1 MVRFWYIAVNSKE
14 VSMEDLLTN
23 AFNTGDIKIVIAAL
37 TVYAIIYLQR
47 KDTKSKRDDAHESLD
62 TRVKLLE
69 TEVNRLRDLDLETKL
84 AQIQTDLQW
93 IKEKL
98 K

>member
-1 MVRFWYIAVNSKE
+1 
-14 VSMEDLLTN
+14 MEDLLTN
-23 AFNTGDIKIVIAAL
+23 AFSTGDLKVIVVAAIL
-37 TVYAIIYLQR
+37 YLIIYFQR
-47 KDTKSKRDDAHESLD
+47 KDTKAKRDDAQESMD

-69 TEVNRLRDLDLETKL
+69 AEVQEIKNLDLSTKL
-84 AQIQTDLQW
+84 AQIQTDLSW

>member
-1 MVRFWYIAVNSKE
+1 
-14 VSMEDLLTN
+14 MEELLTN
-23 AFNTGDIKIVIAAL
+23 AFSTGDLKVIVIAAIL
-37 TVYAIIYLQR
+37 YLIIYFQR
-47 KDTKSKRDDAHESLD
+47 KDTKAKRDEAHEDLD
-62 TRVKLLE
+62 KRLTLVE
-69 TEVNRLRDLDLETKL
+69 TEIDRLKNLDLETKL

>member
-1 MVRFWYIAVNSKE
+1 
-14 VSMEDLLTN
+14 MEELLTN

-37 TVYAIIYLQR
+37 VVYAIVYLQR
-47 KDTKSKRDDAHESLD
+47 RDTKSKRDDAADSFD
-62 TRVKLLE
+62 KRIALLE
-69 TEVNRLRDLDLETKL
+69 NEIQEIKNLDLASKL
-84 AQIQTDLQW
+84 AQIQTDLSW

>member
-1 MVRFWYIAVNSKE
+1 
-14 VSMEDLLTN
+14 MEDLLTS
-23 AFNTGDIKIVIAAL
+23 AFSTGDIKIVIAAL
-37 TVYAIIYLQR
+37 VVYAIIYLQR
-47 KDTKSKRDDAHESLD
+47 RDTKSKRDDAQESMD

-69 TEVNRLRDLDLETKL
+69 SEIQEIKNLDLASKL
-84 AQIQTDLQW
+84 AQIQTDLSW

>member
-1 MVRFWYIAVNSKE
+1 
-14 VSMEDLLTN
+14 MEDLLTN
-23 AFNTGDIKIVIAAL
+23 AFSTGDIKVIVVAAIL
-37 TVYAIIYLQR
+37 YLIIYFQR
-47 KDTKSKRDDAHESLD
+47 KDTKAKRDDAQESMD

-69 TEVNRLRDLDLETKL
+69 SEIQEIKNLDLASKL
-84 AQIQTDLQW
+84 AQIQTDLSW

>member
-1 MVRFWYIAVNSKE
+1 
-14 VSMEDLLTN
+14 MEDLLTN

-37 TVYAIIYLQR
+37 VVYAIVYLQR
-47 KDTKSKRDDAHESLD
+47 RDTKSKRDDAADSFD
-62 TRVKLLE
+62 KRITLLE
-69 TEVNRLRDLDLETKL
+69 SEIQEIKNLDLATKL
-84 AQIQTDLQW
+84 AQIQTDLSW

>member
-1 MVRFWYIAVNSKE
+1 
-14 VSMEDLLTN
+14 MEELLTN
-23 AFNTGDIKIVIAAL
+23 AFSTGDLKVIVVAAIL
-37 TVYAIIYLQR
+37 YLIIYFQR
-47 KDTKSKRDDAHESLD
+47 KDTKAKRDDAQEDFDKRL
-62 TRVKLLE
+62 TLVE
-69 TEVNRLRDLDLETKL
+69 TEVNRLKDLDLETKL

>member
-1 MVRFWYIAVNSKE
+1 
-14 VSMEDLLTN
+14 MEDLLTN

-37 TVYAIIYLQR
+37 VVYAIIYLQR
-47 KDTKSKRDDAHESLD
+47 KDTKGKRDDAADSFD
-62 TRVKLLE
+62 KRITLLE
-69 TEVNRLRDLDLETKL
+69 NEIQEIKNLDLSSKL
-84 AQIQTDLQW
+84 AQIQTDLSW